1 MTPVST
7 RRPRATLLIVLA
19 LTGAMLVL
27 GTGVGHAFQISQ
39 PAVVSADPVNFTPNI
54 TNGKVEAIVQVGNR
68 MIVAGTFTQAQNAGS
83 TTTLTRNRILAFNA
97 TTGVIDTAFNPN
109 VNGEITSMVVAPG
122 GTAVIIAGSFTSVGG
137 VAVTRIAKLDAV
149 TGARITAFTATA
161 AGTVSD
167 MALWGSKVIL
177 GGSFNRVDNVARTKV
192 ASVDAVTG
200 ALDPNVN
207 LSVAGLFNGGST
219 NVQKLDVS
227 PDNTKLVIVG
237 NFTTVAG
244 QSRVQIAL
252 INLSAG
258 PATVA
263 NWQTNDFSGM
273 CAGVFNTYMRDVEFS
288 PDGAYFV
295 PVATG
300 AGYFPTT
307 LCDTATRWETSAT
320 GTDLHPTW
328 IDYSGGDT
336 FTAVAIT
343 GTAIYVG
350 GHMRWL
356 NNDIVGD
363 VAAAGAV
370 SRAGIGALD
379 PQNGM
384 PYRWNPTRDRGVGVF
399 AFLATSTGL
408 WVGHDTVHLGHE
420 THNRI
425 GMFPLA
431 GGTTPPVGVDS
442 TLPGTLYDLP
452 PMQCSA
458 GATPYLYRVNAGG
471 STIAANDC
479 GPDWSGDPDAD
490 NPLRNSGSNTADWG
504 ANGTQN
510 GSVPSTTP
518 AGVFSTER
526 WDPGDDPEMAWD
538 FPVPS
543 GTNVQVRLYFIN
555 QYDGTSQAG
564 QRVFNV
570 SIDGT
575 TVLPNFD
582 IVADTGGTQIGEMK
596 SFNVTS
602 DGDVNIDF
610 GHITEN
616 PLVNA
621 IEIVNPALLPGPQPI
636 AANFLGRRSFDGT
649 TLGSVSTFNTPGTDW
664 SQGRGAFYL
673 NGRIYAGWSNGRLY
687 RWTFNGT
694 TLGPRVDVSAQGN
707 YVLGPTWLSFSDV
720 TGMFWNDGRLY
731 YTRSGDPNLHFRYF
745 TLESELYGSVEYTVS
760 GPGIDGL
767 DWSTVKGLTEASA
780 HMYWQTDD
788 GTLHE
793 IDFSGGSPVG
803 GTDSVVG
810 SLGSEGS
817 NGLLVL
823 PS

>member
-1 MTPVST
+1 MTPVSA

-83 TTTLTRNRILAFNA
+83 TTTVTRNRILAFNA

-207 LSVAGLFNGGST
+207 LSVTGLFNGGS
-219 NVQKLDVS
+219 NQRPEARRL
-227 PDNTKLVIVG
+227 
-237 NFTTVAG
+237 AG
-244 QSRVQIAL
+244 QHEAGHRRQLHHGGWSVSCADRLDQPLCRSRHRGELADERLLGHVRRRFQHIHAGRRV
-252 INLSAG
+252 LSRRRVLR
-258 PATVA
+258 PCV
-263 NWQTNDFSGM
+263 NRRRLFPHDPLRHRHSL
-273 CAGVFNTYMRDVEFS
+273 GVECDRHGSASDV
-288 PDGAYFV
+288 DR
-295 PVATG
+295 
-300 AGYFPTT
+300 
-307 LCDTATRWETSAT
+307 LLRRRH
-320 GTDLHPTW
+320 L
-328 IDYSGGDT
+328 
-336 FTAVAIT
+336 TAVAIT

-458 GATPYLYRVNAGG
+458 GATPYLFRVNAGG

-538 FPVPS
+538 FPVPN

-555 QYDGTSQAG
+555 QYDGTSQVG

-582 IVADTGGTQIGEMK
+582 IVADTGGTQVGEMK

-602 DGDVNIDF
+602 DGHVNIDF

-649 TLGSVSTFNTPGTDW
+649 TLGSNSTFNTPGTDW
-664 SQGRGAFYL
+664 SQGRGAFFL

-694 TLGPRVDVSAQGN
+694 TLGPRVDISAQGN

-731 YTRSGDPNLHFRYF
+731 YTRSGDPQPALPLLHAR
-745 TLESELYGSVEYTVS
+745 ERAVRER
-760 GPGIDGL
+760 
-767 DWSTVKGLTEASA
+767 
-780 HMYWQTDD
+780 
-788 GTLHE
+788 
-793 IDFSGGSPVG
+793 
-803 GTDSVVG
+803 
-810 SLGSEGS
+810 
-817 NGLLVL
+817 
-823 PS
+823 

>member
-1 MTPVST
+1 MTPVSA
-7 RRPRATLLIVLA
+7 RRPRATLLVVLA
-19 LTGAMLVL
+19 LTAAMLVL
-27 GTGVGHAFQISQ
+27 GNGVGQAFQISQ

-83 TTTLTRNRILAFNA
+83 NTTLTRNRILAFNA

-122 GTAVIIAGSFTSVGG
+122 GTSLIIAGTFTSVGG
-137 VAVTRIAKLDAV
+137 AAATRIAKIDAV
-149 TGARITAFTATA
+149 TGARISAFTATA
-161 AGTVSD
+161 AATVND

-177 GGSFNRVDNVARTKV
+177 GGSFNKVDNVARTKI

-207 LSVAGLFNGGST
+207 LSVTGLFNGGST
-219 NVQKLDVS
+219 NIQKLDVS
-227 PDNTKLVIVG
+227 PDNSKLVIVG
-237 NFTTVAG
+237 NFTAVAG

-263 NWQTNDFSGM
+263 NWQTNDYSGA
-273 CAGVFNTYMRDVEFS
+273 CASVFNTYMRDVEFS

-300 AGYFPTT
+300 AGYYPTT

-320 GTDLHPTW
+320 GSDLHPTW

-336 FTAVAIT
+336 YTAVAIT

-399 AFLATSTGL
+399 AFLATPTGL
-408 WVGHDTVHLGHE
+408 WVGHDTVHMGHE

-458 GATPYLYRVNAGG
+458 GATPFLYRVNAGG
-471 STIAANDC
+471 PTIAANDC

-504 ANGTQN
+504 GNGTQN
-510 GSVPSTTP
+510 GSVPATTP
-518 AGVFSTER
+518 AGVFATER

-538 FPVPS
+538 FPVPAGPTSRS
-543 GTNVQVRLYFIN
+543 GSTSSTSTTGRAKPGNASSTYRSTVRPSCP
-555 QYDGTSQAG
+555 TS
-564 QRVFNV
+564 
-570 SIDGT
+570 
-575 TVLPNFD
+575 
-582 IVADTGGTQIGEMK
+582 
-596 SFNVTS
+596 TS
-602 DGDVNIDF
+602 SP
-610 GHITEN
+610 T
-616 PLVNA
+616 
-621 IEIVNPALLPGPQPI
+621 PG
-636 AANFLGRRSFDGT
+636 ARRSA
-649 TLGSVSTFNTPGTDW
+649 
-664 SQGRGAFYL
+664 R
-673 NGRIYAGWSNGRLY
+673 
-687 RWTFNGT
+687 
-694 TLGPRVDVSAQGN
+694 
-707 YVLGPTWLSFSDV
+707 
-720 TGMFWNDGRLY
+720 
-731 YTRSGDPNLHFRYF
+731 
-745 TLESELYGSVEYTVS
+745 
-760 GPGIDGL
+760 
-767 DWSTVKGLTEASA
+767 
-780 HMYWQTDD
+780 
-788 GTLHE
+788 
-793 IDFSGGSPVG
+793 
-803 GTDSVVG
+803 
-810 SLGSEGS
+810 
-817 NGLLVL
+817 
-823 PS
+823 

>member
-1 MTPVST
+1 M
-7 RRPRATLLIVLA
+7 
-19 LTGAMLVL
+19 
-27 GTGVGHAFQISQ
+27 
-39 PAVVSADPVNFTPNI
+39 VSADPVNFTPNI

-83 TTTLTRNRILAFNA
+83 TTTVTRNRILAFNA

-122 GTAVIIAGSFTSVGG
+122 GTAVIIAGTFTSVGG
-137 VAVTRIAKLDAV
+137 VAATRLAKLDAV

-207 LSVAGLFNGGST
+207 LSVTGLFNGGST

-237 NFTTVAG
+237 NFTAVAG
-244 QSRVQIAL
+244 QSRVQIAM

-263 NWQTNDFSGM
+263 DWQTNDYSGA
-273 CAGVFNTYMRDVEFS
+273 CASVFNTYMRDVEFS

-336 FTAVAIT
+336 YTAVAIT

-399 AFLATSTGL
+399 SFLATSAGL

-442 TLPGTLYDLP
+442 TLPGTLYNLP

-458 GATPYLYRVNAGG
+458 GATPFLYRVNAGG
-471 STIAANDC
+471 ADHRRQRLRSRLVGRPGLRQPAAQQRQQHRRLGLERYAERLRPRHD
-479 GPDWSGDPDAD
+479 SGWRVRHRAV
-490 NPLRNSGSNTADWG
+490 GS
-504 ANGTQN
+504 
-510 GSVPSTTP
+510 
-518 AGVFSTER
+518 
-526 WDPGDDPEMAWD
+526 
-538 FPVPS
+538 
-543 GTNVQVRLYFIN
+543 
-555 QYDGTSQAG
+555 
-564 QRVFNV
+564 
-570 SIDGT
+570 
-575 TVLPNFD
+575 
-582 IVADTGGTQIGEMK
+582 
-596 SFNVTS
+596 
-602 DGDVNIDF
+602 
-610 GHITEN
+610 
-616 PLVNA
+616 
-621 IEIVNPALLPGPQPI
+621 
-636 AANFLGRRSFDGT
+636 GRRSGDVVG
-649 TLGSVSTFNTPGTDW
+649 LPRPERDQRPGPSVLHQPVRRDES
-664 SQGRGAFYL
+664 GRAA
-673 NGRIYAGWSNGRLY
+673 RVQ
-687 RWTFNGT
+687 
-694 TLGPRVDVSAQGN
+694 RVDRRHDGPAQLRHRRGHRRRQDRRDE
-707 YVLGPTWLSFSDV
+707 VV
-720 TGMFWNDGRLY
+720 Q
-731 YTRSGDPNLHFRYF
+731 H
-745 TLESELYGSVEYTVS
+745 
-760 GPGIDGL
+760 
-767 DWSTVKGLTEASA
+767 
-780 HMYWQTDD
+780 
-788 GTLHE
+788 HE
-793 IDFSGGSPVG
+793 RR
-803 GTDSVVG
+803 
-810 SLGSEGS
+810 
-817 NGLLVL
+817 
-823 PS
+823 

>member
-1 MTPVST
+1 M
-7 RRPRATLLIVLA
+7 
-19 LTGAMLVL
+19 
-27 GTGVGHAFQISQ
+27 
-39 PAVVSADPVNFTPNI
+39 
-54 TNGKVEAIVQVGNR
+54 
-68 MIVAGTFTQAQNAGS
+68 
-83 TTTLTRNRILAFNA
+83 
-97 TTGVIDTAFNPN
+97 
-109 VNGEITSMVVAPG
+109 
-122 GTAVIIAGSFTSVGG
+122 
-137 VAVTRIAKLDAV
+137 
-149 TGARITAFTATA
+149 
-161 AGTVSD
+161 
-167 MALWGSKVIL
+167 
-177 GGSFNRVDNVARTKV
+177 
-192 ASVDAVTG
+192 
-200 ALDPNVN
+200 
-207 LSVAGLFNGGST
+207 
-219 NVQKLDVS
+219 
-227 PDNTKLVIVG
+227 
-237 NFTTVAG
+237 
-244 QSRVQIAL
+244 

-263 NWQTNDFSGM
+263 DWQTNDYSGA
-273 CAGVFNTYMRDVEFS
+273 CASVFNTYMRDVEFS

-336 FTAVAIT
+336 YTAVAIT

-384 PYRWNPTRDRGVGVF
+384 PFRWNPTRDRGVGVF
-399 AFLATSTGL
+399 SFLATTTGL

-425 GMFPLA
+425 GMFPIA

-504 ANGTQN
+504 SNGTQN
-510 GSVPSTTP
+510 GSVPATTP
-518 AGVFSTER
+518 AGVFATER
-526 WDPGDDPEMAWD
+526 WDPGDDPEMSWD
-538 FPVPS
+538 FPVPN

-555 QYDGTSQAG
+555 QYDGTSQVG

-582 IVADTGGTQIGEMK
+582 IVADTGGDKIGEMK
-596 SFNVTS
+596 SFNITS

-621 IEIVNPALLPGPQPI
+621 IEIVNPALLPGPQPV
-636 AANFLGRRSFDGT
+636 AANFLGERSFDGS
-649 TLGSVSTFNTPGTDW
+649 TLGSDSTFNTPGTDW
-664 SQGRGAFYL
+664 SQGRGAFFL

-694 TLGPRVDVSAQGN
+694 TLGTRTDISAQGN

-731 YTRSGDPNLHFRYF
+731 YTRSGDPYLHFRYF

-760 GPGIDGL
+760 GPDIDGL
-767 DWSTVKGLTEASA
+767 DWSGVEGLTESSG
-780 HMYWQTDD
+780 HIYWQTDD
-788 GTLHE
+788 GVVHQ
-793 IDFSGGSPVG
+793 IDFSGGAPVG
-803 GTDSVVG
+803 GTEGDVG
-810 SLGSEGS
+810 TIGSEGS
-817 NGLLVL
+817 NGLFVL

>member
-1 MTPVST
+1 M
-7 RRPRATLLIVLA
+7 
-19 LTGAMLVL
+19 
-27 GTGVGHAFQISQ
+27 
-39 PAVVSADPVNFTPNI
+39 VSADPVNFTPNI

-83 TTTLTRNRILAFNA
+83 TTTVTRNRILAFNA

-137 VAVTRIAKLDAV
+137 AAATRIAKLDAV

-161 AGTVSD
+161 AGTVND

-177 GGSFNRVDNVARTKV
+177 GGSFNRVDNVARTKI

-207 LSVAGLFNGGST
+207 LSVTGLFNGGST

-237 NFTTVAG
+237 NFTAVAG
-244 QSRVQIAL
+244 QSRVQIAM

-263 NWQTNDFSGM
+263 DWQTNDYSGA
-273 CAGVFNTYMRDVEFS
+273 CASVFNTYMRDVEFS

-336 FTAVAIT
+336 YTAVAIT

-384 PYRWNPTRDRGVGVF
+384 PFRWNPTRDRGVGVF

-408 WVGHDTVHLGHE
+408 WVGHDTVHMGHE

-442 TLPGTLYDLP
+442 TLPGTLYNLP

-471 STIAANDC
+471 PTIAANDC
-479 GPDWSGDPDAD
+479 GPDWSGDPDFD

-504 ANGTQN
+504 SNGTQN
-510 GSVPSTTP
+510 GSVPATTP
-518 AGVFSTER
+518 AGVFATER
-526 WDPGDDPEMAWD
+526 WDPGDDPEMSWD
-538 FPVPS
+538 FPVAQRDQRP
-543 GTNVQVRLYFIN
+543 GPAVLHQPVRRN
-555 QYDGTSQAG
+555 EPGRAARV
-564 QRVFNV
+564 QRVDRRH
-570 SIDGT
+570 DGPAQ
-575 TVLPNFD
+575 LRHRR
-582 IVADTGGTQIGEMK
+582 
-596 SFNVTS
+596 
-602 DGDVNIDF
+602 
-610 GHITEN
+610 GH
-616 PLVNA
+616 
-621 IEIVNPALLPGPQPI
+621 
-636 AANFLGRRSFDGT
+636 RRRQDRRDE
-649 TLGSVSTFNTPGTDW
+649 VV
-664 SQGRGAFYL
+664 Q
-673 NGRIYAGWSNGRLY
+673 
-687 RWTFNGT
+687 
-694 TLGPRVDVSAQGN
+694 
-707 YVLGPTWLSFSDV
+707 
-720 TGMFWNDGRLY
+720 
-731 YTRSGDPNLHFRYF
+731 H
-745 TLESELYGSVEYTVS
+745 
-760 GPGIDGL
+760 
-767 DWSTVKGLTEASA
+767 
-780 HMYWQTDD
+780 
-788 GTLHE
+788 HE
-793 IDFSGGSPVG
+793 RR
-803 GTDSVVG
+803 
-810 SLGSEGS
+810 
-817 NGLLVL
+817 
-823 PS
+823 

>member
-1 MTPVST
+1 LAV
-7 RRPRATLLIVLA
+7 AA
-19 LTGAMLVL
+19 LTAALLVA
-27 GTGVGHAFQISQ
+27 GSGVGQAFQTPQ
-39 PAVVSADPVNFTPNI
+39 AQVVNPDPVNFTPNI
-54 TNGKVEAIVQVGNR
+54 LNGKVEAIVQVGAR
-68 MIVAGTFTQAQNAGS
+68 MIVAGTFTQARNAGS
-83 TTTLTRNRILAFNA
+83 TTTITRNRILAFNA

-122 GTAVIIAGSFTSVGG
+122 NTAVIIAGTFSSVGG
-137 VAVTRIAKLDAV
+137 SAATRIAKLDAV

-161 AGTVSD
+161 AGPVND

-177 GGSFNRVDNVARTKV
+177 GGQFNKINNVNRSKL
-192 ASVDAVTG
+192 ASVDAVSG

-207 LSVAGLFNGGST
+207 LSVAGLFNGGTT
-219 NVQKLDVS
+219 NIQKLDVS

-252 INLSAG
+252 ISLSAG

-263 NWQTNDFSGM
+263 NWQTNDFSGA
-273 CAGVFNTYMRDVEFS
+273 CASSFNTYMRDVEFS

-295 PVATG
+295 PVSTG

-307 LCDTATRWETSAT
+307 LCDTATRWESSAT
-320 GTDLHPTW
+320 GVGLHPTW

-336 FTAVAIT
+336 YTAVAIT
-343 GTAIYVG
+343 GTTIYVG

-370 SRAGIGALD
+370 SREGIGALD

-384 PYRWNPTRDRGVGVF
+384 PLTWNPTRARGVGVF
-399 AFLATSTGL
+399 AFLATPTGL
-408 WVGHDTVHLGHE
+408 WVGHDTMTMGHE

-431 GGTTPPVGVDS
+431 GGTTPPVGANA
-442 TLPGTLYDLP
+442 TLPGTLFNLP
-452 PMQCSA
+452 GTQCSA

-471 STIAANDC
+471 PTIAPNDC
-479 GPDWSGDPDAD
+479 GPAWSGDADVD
-490 NPLRNSGSNTADWG
+490 NPALRNSGSTTADWG
-504 ANGTQN
+504 SNGAQNGT
-510 GSVPSTTP
+510 VPATTP
-518 AGVFSTER
+518 AGVFATER
-526 WDPGDDPEMAWD
+526 WDPGDDPEMHWT
-538 FPVPS
+538 FNVPN

-555 QYDGTSQAG
+555 QYDGTSQVG

-575 TVLPNFD
+575 PVLTNFD
-582 IVADTGGTQIGEMK
+582 IVADAGGDKIGEMR

-602 DGDVNIDF
+602 DGTVDIDL
-610 GHITEN
+610 GHVVEN
-616 PLVNA
+616 PLINA

-636 AANFLGRRSFDGT
+636 PATFLGRRSFDGS
-649 TLGSVSTFNTPGTDW
+649 TLGSESTLATPGTDW
-664 SQGRGAFYL
+664 SQYRGGFLL
-673 NGRIYAGWSNGRLY
+673 NGRLYAGSTNGRLY

-720 TGMFWNDGRLY
+720 TGMFWNDGKLY
-731 YTRSGDPNLHFRYF
+731 YTRSGDPDLHYRYF
-745 TLESELYGSVEYTVS
+745 ILQSELYGSVEYTVS

-767 DWSTVKGLTEASA
+767 DWSGVKGMTEASGR
-780 HMYWQTDD
+780 MYWQTDD
-788 GTLHE
+788 GDVHG
-793 IDFSGGSPVG
+793 IDFSGGAPVG
-803 GTDSVVG
+803 GTDDVVG
-810 SLGSEGS
+810 SLGGQGS
-817 NGLLVL
+817 NGLFIL
-823 PS
+823 PN